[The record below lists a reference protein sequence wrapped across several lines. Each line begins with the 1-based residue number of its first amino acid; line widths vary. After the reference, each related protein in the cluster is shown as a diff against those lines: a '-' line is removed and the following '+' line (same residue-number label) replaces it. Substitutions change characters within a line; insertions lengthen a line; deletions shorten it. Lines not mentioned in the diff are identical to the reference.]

1 MLTLSRNTIIITAVT
16 LLMTALSVLGADA
29 DVTVPPEAR
38 ALMLA
43 MPRPKYPYEARAR
56 HITGQGMYEILM
68 DTKSGMVT
76 RVVVVQSTGSKVLDE
91 AAVNAFSRWRA
102 RPGKIS
108 RIRVPVNFTLAQ
120 STR

>member
-1 MLTLSRNTIIITAVT
+1 MLSRNPTIITAVT
-16 LLMTALSVLGADA
+16 LLITTLAALGADA
-29 DVTVPPEAR
+29 DMTVPPEAR
-38 ALMLA
+38 ALMLT

-56 HITGQGMYEILM
+56 HITGRGTYEILM

-76 RVVVVQSTGSKVLDE
+76 RVVVVQSTGSKVLDK
-91 AAVNAFSRWRA
+91 AAVEAFSSWRA

-120 STR
+120 STM

>member
-1 MLTLSRNTIIITAVT
+1 MLMLFRNTAIITVVA
-16 LLMTALSVLGADA
+16 LLMTALSALAADA

-38 ALMLA
+38 VLMLM

-56 HITGQGMYEILM
+56 HIIGRGMYDIRM
-68 DTKSGMVT
+68 DTKSGLVT

-91 AAVNAFSRWRA
+91 AAVDAFSKWRA

-108 RIRVPVNFTLAQ
+108 HIRVPVNFTLAQ
-120 STR
+120 STM

>member
-1 MLTLSRNTIIITAVT
+1 MFPRSTTIITAVM
-16 LLMTALSVLGADA
+16 LVMAAHCAIAADA

-56 HITGQGMYEILM
+56 HITGRGMYEILI
-68 DTKSGMVT
+68 DAKSGMVT
-76 RVVVVQSTGSKVLDE
+76 RVVVVQSTGSKKLDE
-91 AAVNAFSRWRA
+91 AAVNAFSQWRA

-120 STR
+120 SSR